1 MVLATVVS
9 IQGAFSDVTLPAKTV
24 DVLEW
29 LRKKY
34 KQPGMQFQG
43 NVVNEESTYVFFAT
57 PSEDEDEHTNTHMLP
72 PPFHEDSFQGT
83 IVVMKSKQSGGDEY
97 PKPASAYDNLP
108 STEYDEFYA
117 SCSFDVADEEEDAV
131 DEEEAE
137 DNADD
142 EDEEED
148 PEADVE
154 RAGPEVHTIHASNVF
169 VEHPLRDLVKTR
181 FESEEVEIAILN
193 RCVSEAQKW
202 LVDIDWES
210 TPFREMYRSR
220 ALSLFPYRHM
230 ISTMGVAEFVNSTS
244 VDQAPDRWR
253 DILQAA
259 LEKDKAKYSKKTT
272 ANIEMYCRSCKKKS
286 KCDYYQ
292 VQTRSAD
299 EPMTTFVT
307 CLECDTKWKY

>member
-1 MVLATVVS
+1 MVIATTVS
-9 IQGAFSDVTLPAKTV
+9 IQGVFGEVTLPPKTT

-29 LRKKY
+29 LRKKH

-43 NVVNEESTYVFFAT
+43 KVVNEESAYAVFGV
-57 PSEDEDEHTNTHMLP
+57 PSEDEDEHTNIHILP
-72 PPFHEDSFQGT
+72 PPFHEDSFQG
-83 IVVMKSKQSGGDEY
+83 ILVLMKLKDAGGDEY
-97 PKPASAYDNLP
+97 AKPASGYDDLR

-117 SCSFDVADEEEDAV
+117 SCSFDDNDEEQEEAV
-131 DEEEAE
+131 EEE
-137 DNADD
+137 
-142 EDEEED
+142 EEE
-148 PEADVE
+148 EEMLEEEEEEETGIE
-154 RAGPEVHTIHASNVF
+154 RTGPEVHTIHASNVF
-169 VEHPLRDLVKTR
+169 VENPLRDLVRKK
-181 FESEEVEIAILN
+181 FDSSEIETAILN
-193 RCVSEAQKW
+193 RCVSDAQRW
-202 LVDIDWES
+202 LVDIDWN
-210 TPFREMYRSR
+210 TLAFREMYRSR
-220 ALSLFPYRHM
+220 ALGLYPHRHM
-230 ISTMGVAEFVNSTS
+230 VASMGAIEFVNSS
-244 VDQAPDRWR
+244 PVDQTPDRWR

>member
-1 MVLATVVS
+1 MVLATTISVQGTLGEVS
-9 IQGAFSDVTLPAKTV
+9 VPAKTA

-43 NVVNEESTYVFFAT
+43 KLVGGESAYAVFAT
-57 PSEDEDEHTNTHMLP
+57 PSEDEEDANAHVLP
-72 PPFHEDSFQGT
+72 PPFEDDSFQGA
-83 IVVMKSKQSGGDEY
+83 IVVMKSKDITGDDY
-97 PKPASAYDNLP
+97 TKHANGYDDLP
-108 STEYDEFYA
+108 SSEYEEYYA
-117 SCSFDVADEEEDAV
+117 SCSFDNEEEADEEA
-131 DEEEAE
+131 EEEE
-137 DNADD
+137 
-142 EDEEED
+142 EVEEPEEEEYVE
-148 PEADVE
+148 PEE
-154 RAGPEVHTIHASNVF
+154 QRQGPEVHTIHASNVF
-169 VEHPLRDLVKTR
+169 IDHPLRDLVRNKYG
-181 FESEEVEIAILN
+181 SAEIEAAILN
-193 RCVSEAQKW
+193 RCVSDAQKW
-202 LVDIDWES
+202 MIDIDWD
-210 TPFREMYRSR
+210 TIAFREMYRSR
-220 ALSLFPYRHM
+220 AMSLYPYREM
-230 ISTMGVAEFVNSTS
+230 VTSMGPTEFVNSTP

>member
-1 MVLATVVS
+1 MVIATTVS
-9 IQGAFSDVTLPAKTV
+9 VQGAFGEVTLPAKTV

-43 NVVNEESTYVFFAT
+43 KIVNEESSYAVFAVPT
-57 PSEDEDEHTNTHMLP
+57 EDEDEHTNLHVLP
-72 PPFHEDSFQGT
+72 PPFQEDSFQGV
-83 IVVMKSKQSGGDEY
+83 IVLMKLKEADSDEY
-97 PKPASAYDNLP
+97 AKPASGYDDLH
-108 STEYDEFYA
+108 SAEYDEFYA
-117 SCSFDVADEEEDAV
+117 SCSFDEEEEEEDVVEEDEAQEEIV
-131 DEEEAE
+131 EEE
-137 DNADD
+137 
-142 EDEEED
+142 EEE
-148 PEADVE
+148 ESGVE
-154 RAGPEVHTIHASNVF
+154 RAGAEVHTIHASNVF
-169 VEHPLRDLVKTR
+169 VENPLRDLVRKK
-181 FESEEVEIAILN
+181 FDSAEVEIAILN
-193 RCVSEAQKW
+193 RCVADAQRW
-202 LVDIDWES
+202 LVDIDWN
-210 TPFREMYRSR
+210 TLTFREMYRSR
-220 ALSLFPYRHM
+220 ALGLYPHRHM
-230 ISTMGVAEFVNSTS
+230 VATMGPIEFVNSS
-244 VDQAPDRWR
+244 PVDQTPDRWR